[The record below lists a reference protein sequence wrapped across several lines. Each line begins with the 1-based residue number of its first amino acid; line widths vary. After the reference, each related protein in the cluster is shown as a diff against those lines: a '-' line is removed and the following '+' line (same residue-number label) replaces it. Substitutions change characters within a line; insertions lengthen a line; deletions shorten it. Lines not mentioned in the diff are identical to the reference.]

1 MQFNDK
7 FTTVTDNDNS
17 PKTLI
22 QDLGATSN
30 STLLKKR
37 SSRLINAQIKKMGG
51 GSSSQIV
58 QDPSESNI

>member
-1 MQFNDK
+1 MQLTDK
-7 FTTVTDNDNS
+7 YTTVTENDNS
-17 PKTLI
+17 PVTLL
-22 QDLGATSN
+22 QELGATSN

-58 QDPSESNI
+58 

>member
-7 FTTVTDNDNS
+7 FTTVTENDNS
-17 PKTLI
+17 PKTLLPE
-22 QDLGATSN
+22 LGATSN

-58 QDPSESNI
+58 